1 MSESVSSVRRLWDR
15 PIVPIAIVLIGLFLS
30 LYRID
35 AQSLWG
41 NEAFSVNASSKSPA
55 EMHGILVQDFVN
67 PPLHYYLLH
76 VWMRLLGTGSLQAR
90 LLSAIFGALAIG
102 MSYLLGK
109 YLFDR
114 RTALLAAA
122 VLAVSQIRIQYS
134 QEVRSY
140 ELLLLLT
147 VCAAY
152 FLVRAL
158 NERSVFL
165 WWAFVLA
172 TAAMMYTHY
181 FSIFAAGVM
190 YAYALLFR
198 RKYQLPLV
206 RLLGGVII
214 VGALLAPWLASG
226 VIEQAL
232 HSPKVRPANQ
242 APWFSVHWWTVGTT
256 VNRLNNGYYFAVEYG
271 SKWWNYLV
279 GVLLLSIPAA
289 LALKP
294 LFHRRPA
301 EERAAAER
309 ERLLFLAA
317 LFVIPLCCLLALGVL
332 KVQYH
337 PRYVLHF
344 VVPYYLLVARGLLS
358 LNSPAL
364 RRGLI
369 SLLLI
374 YSLGSLHALYFTSYK
389 EDYRGALGEVA
400 RGYREGDCALFV
412 PKEIPLQWSIYY
424 GDPSKLRVV
433 TADQALRDGAT
444 CRRIWAVSYCRADG
458 TCAGAH
464 RELQS
469 LQPQFTPLELKRYFW
484 VETQLYGLS
493 SSIAPAQ

>member
-1 MSESVSSVRRLWDR
+1 MNESVSIVRRLWDR

-41 NEAFSVNASSKSPA
+41 NEAFSVAASSKSLA
-55 EMHGILVQDFVN
+55 EMRDTLIQDFVN

-102 MSYLLGK
+102 VSYLLGK

-114 RTALLAAA
+114 KTALLAAA

-152 FLVRAL
+152 LLVRAL
-158 NERSVFL
+158 YERSVLL

-172 TAAMMYTHY
+172 TAAMLYTHY
-181 FSIFAAGVM
+181 FSVFAAGVM
-190 YAYALLFR
+190 YLYAFLYR
-198 RKYQLPLV
+198 RKYDLPLS
-206 RLLGGVII
+206 RLISGAV
-214 VGALLAPWLASG
+214 VVAALLAPWLVSG
-226 VIEQAL
+226 VVEVAL
-232 HSPKVRPANQ
+232 NSPKTLPAKQ
-242 APWFSVHWWTVGTT
+242 ASWFSVHWWTVGTT
-256 VNRLNNGYYFAVEYG
+256 VNRLNNGYYFELEWG
-271 SKWWNYLV
+271 SKWWNYLA
-279 GVLLLSIPAA
+279 GTLLLCFPAA

-294 LFHRRPA
+294 LLNRSPVEKIEA
-301 EERAAAER
+301 SER

-317 LFVIPLCCLLALGVL
+317 LFVFPLCCLLALGAL

-337 PRYVLHF
+337 PRYVLHI
-344 VVPYYLLVARGLLS
+344 VVPYYLLVARGLVS
-358 LNSPAL
+358 LGSPAL

-369 SLLLI
+369 TLLLL

-400 RGYREGDCALFV
+400 RGYREGDCALFL
-412 PKEIPLQWSIYY
+412 PKGIPLQWSIYY
-424 GDPSKLRVV
+424 GDPSRLRIV
-433 TADQALRDGAT
+433 TMGPALRDQAS
-444 CRRIWAVSYCRADG
+444 CKRLWAVSYCRADG
-458 TCAGAH
+458 TCDSAH

-469 LQPQFTPLELKRYFW
+469 LQPQYAPLELKRFFW
-484 VETQLYGLS
+484 VEVQLYRLNS
-493 SSIAPAQ
+493 SAAPAP